1 MGKFN
6 IFDPGEEAIMGRR
19 KSDFLEVLAEMSE
32 YAGILIGTS
41 VIAGKKAIRY
51 VNDLTI
57 VETHIKPP
65 TDPLKDNNE
74 IKREKN

>member
-6 IFDPGEEAIMGRR
+6 ISNPGQEAIMGRK

-32 YAGILIGTS
+32 YAGILFGTA

-65 TDPLKDNNE
+65 TDPVKDNND
-74 IKREKN
+74 IKRAKS

>member
-1 MGKFN
+1 
-6 IFDPGEEAIMGRR
+6 MGRK
-19 KSDFLEVLAEMSE
+19 KSDFLEVLSEMSE
-32 YAGILIGTS
+32 YAGVLIGTT

-65 TDPLKDNNE
+65 TDPVKDNKE
-74 IKREKN
+74 IKNKKN

>member
-1 MGKFN
+1 
-6 IFDPGEEAIMGRR
+6 MGRR

>member
-1 MGKFN
+1 MVRK
-6 IFDPGEEAIMGRR
+6 
-19 KSDFLEVLAEMSE
+19 KSDFLEVLSEMSE
-32 YAGILIGTS
+32 YAGILIGTT

-65 TDPLKDNNE
+65 TDPVKDNNE
-74 IKREKN
+74 IKSKRN